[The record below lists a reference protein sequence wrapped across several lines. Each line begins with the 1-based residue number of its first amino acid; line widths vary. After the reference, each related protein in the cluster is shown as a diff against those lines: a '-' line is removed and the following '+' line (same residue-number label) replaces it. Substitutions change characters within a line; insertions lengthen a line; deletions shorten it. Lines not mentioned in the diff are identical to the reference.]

1 MGTGTSSGPPI
12 PRPHNL
18 EANLPGA
25 ASTVKLDRS
34 AARRSLTA
42 HSEPY
47 NRRRFLRAPAG
58 LWADCLGTYADTSW
72 PIADHDGSV
81 SGRGIAV
88 DWTWLWTVCGRGQD
102 TAVDCSRSRTVRGLI
117 VTASTDCSWKGQRR
131 GHAPCISRGRSA
143 SPARPLRGH
152 DSLRSRR
159 GKACTRIFQVLL
171 HVEDSSRRKGNG

>member
-1 MGTGTSSGPPI
+1 MGIGTSSGPPI

-42 HSEPY
+42 HSKPY
-47 NRRRFLRAPAG
+47 NRRRFLRPPAG

-72 PIADHDGSV
+72 PIADHAGAV
-81 SGRGIAV
+81 SGQCVAV

-102 TAVDCSRSRTVRGLI
+102 TVADCPRTRTVRGLNGSTS
-117 VTASTDCSWKGQRR
+117 TACSCKSQCRGQAQR
-131 GHAPCISRGRSA
+131 ILRGRSA

-152 DSLRSRR
+152 QSLRSRR
-159 GKACTRIFQVLL
+159 GKACTL
-171 HVEDSSRRKGNG
+171 KNW